1 MIVHNLEGATP
12 NLPNLRDR
20 IFVSTEDG
28 FNRLDISNAEAVNSG
43 DAFAIG
49 DVEVGAAGQDIDLA
63 FNSEIVDGDGDA
75 NSIGLIGITLNPE
88 AIVG

>member
-1 MIVHNLEGATP
+1 M
-12 NLPNLRDR
+12 
-20 IFVSTEDG
+20 
-28 FNRLDISNAEAVNSG
+28 NSG